1 MSKVRNI
8 LQKKGN
14 KTFSISP
21 NDTVYNGLE
30 LMVENNLGALLV
42 VDNGHFTGIFT
53 ERDYARKV
61 VLRGKASKE
70 TLVKEIMS
78 EHPATVSLD
87 TTIEDCMKIMTSN
100 NTTTS
105 GTIRHL
111 PVLESGELVGLVSM
125 GDLVRFIID
134 EQRIIIEDLEHYI
147 SGR

>member
-1 MSKVRNI
+1 MGKVRNI

-14 KTFSISP
+14 LVFSISP

-42 VDNGHFTGIFT
+42 VDNCHFIGIFT

-61 VLRGKASKE
+61 ILRGKASKE

-78 EHPATVSLD
+78 EHPATVTLD
-87 TTIEDCMKIMTSN
+87 TTIEDCMKIMTST
-100 NTTTS
+100 NTS
-105 GTIRHL
+105 STIRHL
-111 PVLESGELVGLVSM
+111 PVLENGELVGLISM
-125 GDLVRFIID
+125 GDLVRFIMD

>member
-1 MSKVRNI
+1 MGKVRNI
-8 LQKKGN
+8 LQKKG
-14 KTFSISP
+14 KLVYSISP

-42 VDNGHFTGIFT
+42 MDNGHFMGIFN

-61 VLRGKASKE
+61 ILRGKASKE

-78 EHPATVSLD
+78 EHPPTVTLD
-87 TTIEDCMKIMTSN
+87 TTIEDCMKLMTS
-100 NTTTS
+100 TSS

-111 PVLESGELVGLVSM
+111 PVLENGELVGLISM
-125 GDLVRFIID
+125 GDVVRFIID

>member
-1 MSKVRNI
+1 MGKVRNI

-14 KTFSISP
+14 IVYSISP

-42 VDNGHFTGIFT
+42 VDNGHFIGIFT

-61 VLRGKASKE
+61 ILRGKASKE

-78 EHPATVSLD
+78 EHPATVTLD
-87 TTIEDCMKIMTSN
+87 TTIEDCMKIMT
-100 NTTTS
+100 NTNTS
-105 GTIRHL
+105 STIRHL
-111 PVLESGELVGLVSM
+111 PVLEKGELVGLISM
-125 GDLVRFIID
+125 GDVVRFIMD

>member
-1 MSKVRNI
+1 MGKVRHI

-14 KTFSISP
+14 KVYSISP

-53 ERDYARKV
+53 ERDYTRKV
-61 VLRGKASKE
+61 ILRGKASKE

-78 EHPATVSLD
+78 EHPATVTLD
-87 TTIEDCMKIMTSN
+87 STIEDCMKIMT
-100 NTTTS
+100 TS
-105 GTIRHL
+105 AIRHL
-111 PVLESGELVGLVSM
+111 PVLENGELVGLISM
-125 GDLVRFIID
+125 GDLVRFIMD